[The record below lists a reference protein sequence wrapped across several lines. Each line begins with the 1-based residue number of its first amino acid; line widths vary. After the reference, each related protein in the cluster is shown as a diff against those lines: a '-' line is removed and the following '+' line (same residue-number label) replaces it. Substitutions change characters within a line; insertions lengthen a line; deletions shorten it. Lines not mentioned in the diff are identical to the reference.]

1 MTPQLARYALA
12 LTFCCTAL
20 HADPIRVKQSQG
32 TEHGFLVIRSESGD
46 LLGHGDL
53 IQIVHGTHVTAQ
65 LSLHFKD
72 GSLDDETTTYTQN
85 GTFHLIS
92 DHHVQK
98 GPFFKQ
104 PIDFL
109 VEANGQIT
117 TRSIDKD
124 GKEKVETQRLNLPPD
139 VSNGMIG
146 QLLANLSPTSPGVTL
161 GMVAPVGKGR
171 LIKLNISPE
180 STLKFTQVGL
190 TYNATV
196 FRIRIALGGVAGVVA
211 PIIGKQPGDL
221 LLWVAEGPAPEFVR
235 LLGALA
241 EGGPVVSVELAGL
254 TFPHADATDH

>member
-1 MTPQLARYALA
+1 MYPKLARYTLALA
-12 LTFCCTAL
+12 FCCTAL
-20 HADPIRVKQSQG
+20 HADPVRVKQSQG
-32 TEHGFLVIRSESGD
+32 TEHGFLAIRSESGD

-53 IQIVHGTHVTAQ
+53 IQIVHGTHVTAE

-72 GSLDDETTTYTQN
+72 GSLDEETTTYTQN

-92 DHHVQK
+92 DHHIQK

-117 TRSIDKD
+117 IRSLDKD
-124 GKEKVETQRLNLPPD
+124 GKEKVETQHLNLPPD
-139 VSNGMIG
+139 VCNGMIG
-146 QLLANLSPTSPGVTL
+146 PLMANLSPTTPGVTL

-171 LIKLNISPE
+171 LIKLGVSPD
-180 STLKFTQVGL
+180 STLKFTQGGL
-190 TYNATV
+190 AYNATV

-221 LLWVAEGPAPEFVR
+221 FLWVAEGPAPEFVR

-241 EGGPVVSVELAGL
+241 EGGPVVSIELAGL
-254 TFPHADATDH
+254 TFPHTDAPNH